1 MIQKWKIS
9 EAKTKFTELLKLCKQ
24 DPQIICNRER
34 PVGAV
39 ININLFEELMEL
51 RKKHQKPTISQLL
64 AELEAIKKAK
74 PLDIEIPARQNRPTP
89 FEENTDEMA
98 L

>member
-1 MIQKWKIS
+1 MQKWKIS
-9 EAKTKFTELLKLCKQ
+9 EAKSKFTELLKLCKQ
-24 DPQIICNRER
+24 NPQIICNRDR

-39 ININLFEELMEL
+39 INTNLFEELMAL
-51 RKKHQKPTISQLL
+51 RKKHQKPTIAQLL
-64 AELEAIKKAK
+64 TELEIIKKAK
-74 PLDIEIPARQNRPTP
+74 PLEIEIPARQNRQTP